1 VAQYCVKF
9 YTTFLEFF
17 KNVFFFLSIFYF
29 NFMNN
34 MRIQP
39 NPLINVLVGFRFLSQ
54 NAGLINDEHNPIYDE
69 RIG

>member
-1 VAQYCVKF
+1 
-9 YTTFLEFF
+9 
-17 KNVFFFLSIFYF
+17 
-29 NFMNN
+29 MNN